1 MPAER
6 MTSNIKSPMTFTDLV
21 TRYQHR
27 VYSICYKFL
36 KNNEDAEDVSQEVF
50 MDIYRK
56 IDEFRGDALLL
67 TWIYRIAVN
76 RCMDH
81 IRMKNRKKRNLFAF
95 HSKDNEELER
105 LQIPTHHHPLAQ
117 LELKEDEQILN
128 LAIQRLPER
137 QRIAFTL
144 AKIDGMKQDEV
155 ASVMDTTVSSIE
167 SLLIRAKKSLKN
179 DLTEYFKE

>member
-1 MPAER
+1 MSFSE
-6 MTSNIKSPMTFTDLV
+6 LV
-21 TRYQHR
+21 TKYQHR
-27 VYSICYKFL
+27 VFSICYKFL

-56 IDEFRGDALLL
+56 IDEFRGDASLL

-81 IRMKNRKKRNLFAF
+81 IRMKSRKKRNLFAF

-105 LQIPTHHHPLAQ
+105 LQIPTHHHPHAQ
-117 LELKEDEQILN
+117 LEMKEDEQILN
-128 LAIQRLPER
+128 QAIQKLPER

-155 ASVMDTTVSSIE
+155 ASVMETTVSSVE

-179 DLTEYFKE
+179 DLIEYFKD